1 MPAIFYKKIGENMDK
16 ILDGKK
22 VAELKSQRLKDFV
35 KNLIDQKKQPHFCVI
50 NIGDNAAS
58 KVYIRAKT
66 RMAEKIGILQE
77 NIQLP
82 KTVSEDEVVALIKRL
97 NADPEIN
104 GVMVQLPAPDH
115 INVKR
120 LMDTIDP
127 EKDVD
132 CLTPTNIGRLWEG
145 DHFVEPATAAGII
158 SLLEEYDIDLTGK
171 KAVII
176 GRSNIVGKPLAA
188 LLLEKNASV
197 SILHSKTDNLSDYT
211 RQADLLVAAVGQ
223 PELVKADMV
232 KPGAIVIDVGIN
244 RIDNH
249 LVGDVA
255 FDEVKEVASLI
266 TPVPGGVGP
275 LTVES
280 LMEQVVK
287 LAKRQDERR

>member
-82 KTVSEDEVVALIKRL
+82 KTVSEDEVVALIKKL

-158 SLLEEYDIDLTGK
+158 SLLEEYDIDLIGK

>member
-82 KTVSEDEVVALIKRL
+82 KTVSEDEVVALIKKL

>member
-82 KTVSEDEVVALIKRL
+82 KTVSEDEVVALIKKL

-211 RQADLLVAAVGQ
+211 RQADLLIAAVGQ

>member
-1 MPAIFYKKIGENMDK
+1 MDK

-82 KTVSEDEVVALIKRL
+82 KTVSEDEVVALIKKL

-255 FDEVKEVASLI
+255 FDEVKEVANLI

>member
-82 KTVSEDEVVALIKRL
+82 KTVSEDEVVALIKKL

-255 FDEVKEVASLI
+255 FDEVKEVANLI

>member
-82 KTVSEDEVVALIKRL
+82 KTVSEDEVVALIKKL

-197 SILHSKTDNLSDYT
+197 SILHSKTDNLSDYI